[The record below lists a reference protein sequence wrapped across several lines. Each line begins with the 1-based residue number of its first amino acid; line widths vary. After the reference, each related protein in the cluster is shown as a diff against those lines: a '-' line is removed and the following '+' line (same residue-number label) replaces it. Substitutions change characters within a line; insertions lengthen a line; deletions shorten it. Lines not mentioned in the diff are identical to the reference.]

1 METKNPHAAALG
13 RIKTPAK
20 AASSRANGK
29 QSAGRPPLSR
39 CPICAGKPRRCA
51 ACKSGK

>member
-1 METKNPHAAALG
+1 MNSKNPHAAALG

-29 QSAGRPPLSR
+29 QSNGRPQLPR
-39 CPICAGKPRRCA
+39 CPLCTDKPRRCA
-51 ACKSGK
+51 ACRKG